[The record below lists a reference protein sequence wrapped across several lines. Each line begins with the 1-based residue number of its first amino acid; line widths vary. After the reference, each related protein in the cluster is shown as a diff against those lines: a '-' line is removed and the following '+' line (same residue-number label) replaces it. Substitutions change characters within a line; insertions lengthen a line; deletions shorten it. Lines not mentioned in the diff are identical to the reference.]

1 MTDAHLHLL
10 VNHLPIVGVF
20 FGSIILIT
28 GMLLKQPIVRMT
40 AYALL
45 ILCSILTLPAFFTG
59 EGAEEMIEHLP
70 GVSENLI
77 HEHEEAAEIALWLS
91 EILGILAIVALYFEQ
106 TRHKLAGIF
115 SILTLVLNLGTFAS
129 MSYTGNTGG
138 EIRHPEIRNSYTTAP
153 SANETAEE
161 EED

>member
-10 VNHLPIVGVF
+10 VNHLPIVGVLL
-20 FGSIILIT
+20 GSIILMA

-70 GVSENLI
+70 GVSHDLI
-77 HEHEEAAEIALWLS
+77 HAHEEAAETALWLS
-91 EILGILAIVALYFEQ
+91 EILGIFAVIALYFEQ

-138 EIRHPEIRNSYTTAP
+138 EIRHPEIRNGYSTVPT
-153 SANETAEE
+153 ETAGEE
-161 EED
+161 EHD